1 MEIKITYPHIE
12 KHGLI
17 YKFILDIL
25 RWLCLT
31 TAVVCPVIN
40 LILGGRAWSIIVLMV
55 LYMVHT
61 LILSPDLVEYNRI
74 SQFIKF
80 IICLCFLLMAIDIF
94 LYSGWA
100 FFTVS
105 VICCCGLIVSGTL
118 FFTDFNRQKRN
129 MFPMLLF
136 VVFSIIRAIF
146 GIVLS
151 SGEMQASFILMEVLS
166 IVLLV
171 LFIATLGKDF
181 FDELHCRFHI
191 R

>member
-12 KHGLI
+12 KHGLV

-25 RWLCLT
+25 RWLFLAA
-31 TAVVCPVIN
+31 AVVCPVIN
-40 LILGGRAWSIIVLMV
+40 IILGGRAWSVIVLTV

-80 IICLCFLLMAIDIF
+80 IICLCILLVLIDVF
-94 LYSGWA
+94 LYPGWA
-100 FFTVS
+100 VFATS

-118 FFTDFNRQKRN
+118 FFTDFKRQKKN

-136 VVFSIIRAIF
+136 VVFSIIRAIV
-146 GIVLS
+146 GICLFA
-151 SGEMQASFILMEVLS
+151 GEVRASFILMEVLS
-166 IVLLV
+166 LILLLMFAV
-171 LFIATLGKDF
+171 TLGNDF
-181 FDELHCRFHI
+181 IRELHCRFHI

>member
-12 KHGLI
+12 RRGLV

-25 RWLCLT
+25 RWLFLAA
-31 TAVVCPVIN
+31 AVVCPVIN
-40 LILGGRAWSIIVLMV
+40 IIFGGRSWSVIVLTV

-80 IICLCFLLMAIDIF
+80 IICLCILLVLIDVF
-94 LYSGWA
+94 LYPSWA
-100 FFTVS
+100 VFATS

-118 FFTDFNRQKRN
+118 FFTDFKRQKKN

-136 VVFSIIRAIF
+136 VAFSIIRAIV
-146 GIVLS
+146 GICLFV
-151 SGEMQASFILMEVLS
+151 GEVRASFILMEILS
-166 IVLLV
+166 LILLLMFAV
-171 LFIATLGKDF
+171 TLGNDF
-181 FDELHCRFHI
+181 IRELHCRFHI